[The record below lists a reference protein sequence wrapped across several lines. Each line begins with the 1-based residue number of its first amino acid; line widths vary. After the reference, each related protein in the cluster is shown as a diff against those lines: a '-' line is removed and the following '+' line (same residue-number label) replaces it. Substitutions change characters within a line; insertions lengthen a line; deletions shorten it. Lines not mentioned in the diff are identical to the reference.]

1 MKKKK
6 IHILLVFFKYMF
18 MMVRKNQKSPESP
31 IPHFLDSEKHS
42 ATYFLT
48 ISPTFPQLLKLIL
61 WTPWK

>member
-6 IHILLVFFKYMF
+6 IHILPGFKYMF
-18 MMVRKNQKSPESP
+18 MMVRKRNQESESP

-61 WTPWK
+61 WTP